1 MYVDPGCDTVGD
13 DNAKE
18 RQYYS
23 GAMRIARFTTDDQP
37 RYGIVELPD
46 DKGAHPN
53 TISVLDSD
61 PLLGLA
67 APTGERLDLAKV
79 RLLAPVYPPTK
90 AACIGKN
97 YAAHIE
103 ELGGGKQPE
112 EPIVFFKPNTSV
124 IGPGDDIVRPPET
137 QLLHYEGELTIVF
150 GKKCR
155 RVPAEKAADVIFG
168 YTIANDVTCRDLQ
181 NKDGQWT
188 RCKSFDTFC
197 PLGPWIVTDIT
208 IDKAGN
214 LNLRTTVNGEVRQDA
229 NTNLMLHGIAALVA
243 HVTAFTTMYPGDILL
258 TGTPAGIGEIV
269 PGDSV
274 TVSIEGIGE
283 LTNPV
288 VQEQ

>member
-1 MYVDPGCDTVGD
+1 
-13 DNAKE
+13 
-18 RQYYS
+18 
-23 GAMRIARFTTDDQP
+23 MRIARFTTGDTP
-37 RYGIVELPD
+37 HYGIVELAED
-46 DKGAHPN
+46 QSSHPN
-53 TISVLDSD
+53 TIAVLDGD
-61 PLLGLA
+61 PLLGPA
-67 APTGERLDLAKV
+67 MPTGRLLDLQDV

-103 ELGGGKQPE
+103 ELGGGKQPD

-124 IGPGDDIVRPPET
+124 IGTGEAIVRPYET
-137 QLLHYEGELTIVF
+137 QLLHYEGELTLVM

-155 RVPAEKAADVIFG
+155 RVPPEKAAEVIFG

-181 NKDGQWT
+181 NRDGQWT

-208 IDKAGN
+208 IGEAGN

-243 HVTAFTTMYPGDILL
+243 HVTAFTTLYPGDILL
-258 TGTPAGIGEIV
+258 TGTPAGIGEIL
-269 PGDSV
+269 PGDQVS
-274 TVSIEGIGE
+274 VSIDRIGT

-288 VQEQ
+288 VQES

>member
-1 MYVDPGCDTVGD
+1 
-13 DNAKE
+13 
-18 RQYYS
+18 
-23 GAMRIARFTTDDQP
+23 MRIARFTTGDTP
-37 RYGIVELPD
+37 HYGVVELPED
-46 DKGAHPN
+46 QGSHPN
-53 TISVLDSD
+53 TIAVLDGN
-61 PLLGLA
+61 PLLTPA
-67 APTGERLDLAKV
+67 APTGTILDLQGV

-103 ELGGGKQPE
+103 ELGGGQQPE

-124 IGPGDDIVRPPET
+124 IGPGEAIVRPYET
-137 QLLHYEGELTIVF
+137 QLLHYEGELTLVI

-155 RVPAEKAADVIFG
+155 RVPADKAAEVIFG

-181 NKDGQWT
+181 NRDGQWT

-197 PLGPWIVTDIT
+197 PLGPWIVTDIP
-208 IDKAGN
+208 IDEAGN

-243 HVTAFTTMYPGDILL
+243 HVTAFTTLYPGDILL
-258 TGTPAGIGEIV
+258 TGTPAGIGEIL
-269 PGDSV
+269 PGDQVS
-274 TVSIEGIGE
+274 VSIERIGT

-288 VQEQ
+288 VQES

>member
-1 MYVDPGCDTVGD
+1 MTT
-13 DNAKE
+13 
-18 RQYYS
+18 YYS
-23 GAMRIARFTTDDQP
+23 GLMRIARFTTGDGPLYGVVQLPEDQ
-37 RYGIVELPD
+37 
-46 DKGAHPN
+46 GAHPN
-53 TISVLDSD
+53 TIVALDGN
-61 PLLGLA
+61 PLLGPT
-67 APTGERLDLAKV
+67 APTHQRLDLEDV
-79 RLLAPVYPPTK
+79 RLLAPTYPPTK

-124 IGPGDDIVRPPET
+124 IGPGDEIVRPYET

-155 RVPAEKAADVIFG
+155 RVPAEKAAEVIFG

-188 RCKSFDTFC
+188 RCKGFDTFC
-197 PLGPWIVTDIT
+197 PLGPWIVTDIP

-274 TVSIEGIGE
+274 SVSIESIGT

-288 VQEQ
+288 VQES